1 VSHITDIDYDHRYTR
16 LHKKQVPGHE
26 KFKGSARYY
35 LAISALEPETGD
47 GARLQ
52 YPVLRASLLITA
64 NYSKPDEIEFFQT
77 VASWVFNN
85 ELTIKTNKFKLTW
98 LERIGKAASDY
109 LAPTTTIEIE
119 ESGPDDLVFKL
130 HVNGFN
136 SDAVMPESNLFTLK
150 KSRLEKAS
158 ARG

>member
-1 VSHITDIDYDHRYTR
+1 VSDITEIDYDHRYTR
-16 LHKKQVPGHE
+16 LHKKQIEGHE

-47 GARLQ
+47 AARVQ
-52 YPVLRASLLITA
+52 YPVLRASLLIVA
-64 NYSKPDEIEFFQT
+64 RDSRPDEIEFFQT
-77 VASWVFNN
+77 LVSWVFNN

-109 LAPTTTIEIE
+109 LAPTTTIYIE
-119 ESGPDDLVFKL
+119 ESGPDELTFRL
-130 HVNGFN
+130 HVNSFN
-136 SDAVMPESNLFTLK
+136 SDAILRESNLFTRK
-150 KSRLEKAS
+150 KPKPEKAS